1 MTLTTTQIRN
11 TYKHTTMKLTKLLM
25 LALTAVIFVSCDK
38 QKTAIDENNA
48 ATKQEIDSRK
58 DEVNANAKDAI
69 NRTDTN
75 ATIDKAQI
83 EANKVSMQA
92 QLDAD
97 KKKADADAKAA
108 KARVDAEQK

>member
-1 MTLTTTQIRN
+1 
-11 TYKHTTMKLTKLLM
+11 MKLIKPLM
-25 LALTAVIFVSCDK
+25 LALTAVLFVSCNK

-48 ATKQEIDSRK
+48 ATQQEIDSRK
-58 DEVNANAKDAI
+58 DEVNANTKDAI
-69 NRTDTN
+69 NRADTN

-83 EANKVSMQA
+83 EANKASMQA

-108 KARVDAEQK
+108 KARVDAEKK

>member
-1 MTLTTTQIRN
+1 
-11 TYKHTTMKLTKLLM
+11 MKLLKPLM
-25 LALTAVIFVSCDK
+25 LAITAVLFVSCDK

-48 ATKQEIDSRK
+48 VNQQEIDTRK
-58 DEVNANAKDAI
+58 DEVNADAKEAV
-69 NRTDTN
+69 NRTDAN

-83 EANKVSMQA
+83 EANKTSIQA

-108 KARVDAEQK
+108 KARVDAEKR

>member
-1 MTLTTTQIRN
+1 
-11 TYKHTTMKLTKLLM
+11 MKLVKLLM
-25 LALTAVIFVSCDK
+25 LALTAVLFVSCDK

-75 ATIDKAQI
+75 ATIGKAQI
-83 EANKVSMQA
+83 EANKTSMQA

>member
-1 MTLTTTQIRN
+1 MTLTTIQIQN
-11 TYKHTTMKLTKLLM
+11 THKHTTMKLTKLLM